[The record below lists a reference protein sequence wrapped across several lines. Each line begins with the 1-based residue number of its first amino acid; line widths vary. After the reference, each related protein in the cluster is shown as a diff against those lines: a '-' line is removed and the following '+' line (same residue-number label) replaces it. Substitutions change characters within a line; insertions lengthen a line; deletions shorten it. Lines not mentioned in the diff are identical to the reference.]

1 MDSFFADCGSASVA
15 VQTAALAAVATAL
28 AALAFVSAYILRTV
42 RRWQVWSGSNPTSP
56 PNDD

>member
-42 RRWQVWSGSNPTSP
+42 RRWQVWSGSTNPPST
-56 PNDD
+56 NDD